1 MPKIGKLVVF
11 SHLRWDFVYQRPQH
25 LLSRI
30 AREWPV
36 VFIEEPIHAPDRQ
49 PRWERMPVEE
59 KGVTVLRPHTPVGEG
74 GFNDAQMPYLKNLLD
89 QLIDEEN
96 LEGCAVWLYTP
107 MALPLAQH
115 MGERM
120 EVLVFDAM
128 DELSAFKFAPPQL
141 IEREAETMREA
152 DVVFTGG
159 ISLYR
164 AKQSRHHNIH
174 AFPSS
179 VDAPHFRKALHTEEA
194 GDQAHLPHPRL
205 GYYGV
210 IDERIDLALIDY
222 LAKSHPEWQ
231 IVMVGPVVK
240 IGEDELP
247 RHPNIHYMGQR
258 PYEQLPQYL
267 AGWDVCLMPFALNE
281 STRYISPTKSLEY
294 MAAEKPVVSTPIT
307 DVVEPYGNIVGIGH
321 NPAEF
326 TALCEQALV
335 ETEGERDRRI
345 TAYREVLQRTSWDET
360 ASAMMA
366 LIGEAAAGRTRQ
378 ERGSVL
384 APA

>member
-1 MPKIGKLVVF
+1 MPRIGKLVVF

-30 AREWPV
+30 AQEWPV
-36 VFIEEPIHAPDRQ
+36 LFIEEPIYTANCEPH
-49 PRWERMPVEE
+49 WE
-59 KGVTVLRPHTPVGEG
+59 KHSSSAGGVTVLRPHTSTGEG
-74 GFNDAQMPYLKNLLD
+74 GFSDREMPYLKGLLD
-89 QLIDEEN
+89 QLIEEEN
-96 LEGCAVWLYTP
+96 LDSCAVWLYTP

-120 EVLVFDAM
+120 QVLVFDAM

-141 IEREAETMREA
+141 IEREAETMHEA

-159 ISLYR
+159 ISLYK
-164 AKQSRHHNIH
+164 AKQKRHHNIH
-174 AFPSS
+174 PFPSS
-179 VDAPHFRKALHTEEA
+179 VETDHFRKALHTEEA

-210 IDERIDLALIDY
+210 IDERIDLSLIDF
-222 LAKSHPEWQ
+222 LARSHPEWQ
-231 IVMVGPVVK
+231 IVMVGPVAK
-240 IGEDELP
+240 IGHDELP
-247 RHPNIHYMGQR
+247 GHPNILYTGQR
-258 PYEQLPQYL
+258 PYDQLPQYL

-326 TALCEQALV
+326 VALCEQALA
-335 ETEGERDRRI
+335 ETESERSRRI
-345 TAYREVLQRTSWDET
+345 TAYREVLERTSWDQT
-360 ASAMMA
+360 ASAMIA
-366 LIGEAAAGRTRQ
+366 LIREAAAGRSRQ